1 MRCRGTIEAKTGL
14 SLDLTYRLWGVLF
27 AVTEITHLTQ
37 EILSGAGYVVVPDV
51 LTPEMAQEMR
61 SQVLELARHCPQEEK
76 RQRVYGLIYQDP
88 QFAALVEHP
97 QVFSL
102 AREILG
108 DSLRLGGFSAHV
120 LHAGASAM
128 GIHVD
133 YPYWAME
140 PPFPDRPVLEVQ
152 AIWMLEDFDE
162 ANGAPIFAPGSQTL
176 CDTPDVQRFDRTA
189 RSVSGQAGSVVIS
202 HGLCWHD
209 TGKNYTT
216 KPRVSLL
223 ANYTTKFIQPLE
235 DFRYGCDRHRFDQAS
250 PTLKH
255 LLRYDFKPATD
266 PIYPLW
272 D

>member
-1 MRCRGTIEAKTGL
+1 MARVMTDSMG
-14 SLDLTYRLWGVLF
+14 GVRVS
-27 AVTEITHLTQ
+27 VTELNQQIQ
-37 EILSGAGYVVVPDV
+37 EILSGVGYVVIPDV
-51 LTPEMAQEMR
+51 LSPEMAEEMR
-61 SQVLELARHCPQEEK
+61 SQVLELARDCPREEN
-76 RQRVYGLIYQDP
+76 RQRIYGLMYRDP
-88 QFAALVEHP
+88 RFAALVEQP
-97 QVFSL
+97 QVFAI

-108 DSLRLGGFSAHV
+108 DSLRLGGFSAHI
-120 LHAGASAM
+120 LHGGASSM

-176 CDTPDVQRFDRTA
+176 CDKPDVKRFDRTA
-189 RSVSGQAGSVVIS
+189 RPVSGQAGSVVIS

-209 TGKNYTT
+209 TGKNHTT
-216 KPRVSLL
+216 KSRVSLL
-223 ANYTTKFIQPLE
+223 TNYTAKFIQPLE
-235 DFRYGCDRHRFDQAS
+235 DFRYGCDRQALDQAS

-255 LLRYDFKPATD
+255 LLRYDFKPSTD

-272 D
+272 E